1 MSRTLSMCR
10 QGSPIRFAEEHVHED
25 GVAVMRSPDDFIS
38 KVSPGFLL
46 TFSVLIAFE
55 RSI

>member
-38 KVSPGFLL
+38 KVSSGFLDIL
-46 TFSVLIAFE
+46 CLD
-55 RSI
+55 SI